1 MPRKLFLAL
10 CSVAPVSLAFTF
22 VNPASHGG
30 QTSFAKNIVYAE
42 KSKVQVEWTVGDDGQ
57 DATVVLWQVDPRTS
71 LPTDDIP
78 ETLGDLEYIAGMSIS
93 HFMSMVGSMLIE
105 NL

>member
-1 MPRKLFLAL
+1 MLRKLFLAL
-10 CSVAPVSLAFTF
+10 GSVTPVALAFVF

-30 QTSFAKNIVYAE
+30 QTSFTKNIVYAE

-57 DATVVLWQVDPRTS
+57 DATVVLWQVDLRTS

-78 ETLGDLEYIAGMSIS
+78 ETLGDLEYIAGRPIFRFASTIGSI
-93 HFMSMVGSMLIE
+93 LTE
-105 NL
+105 NS